1 MKLLFLIYFFI
12 KLRALVAEWQQ
23 TRGKISTLLIL
34 AALVRE
40 GERHVAHGCAQ

>member
-1 MKLLFLIYFFI
+1 MKLLFLIYFFVE
-12 KLRALVAEWQQ
+12 LRALVAEWQQ

-34 AALVRE
+34 AGLVRE